1 MSELCHDSEEVFHS
15 STNKNVKKAQEKL
28 DFETL
33 KAWAKKD
40 TTFEELI
47 HDFVSNDKEL
57 KIKVEVEGLDQ
68 ILSIFLHYILLPN
81 MNNLNLDLVQDC
93 QKADYVLSKD
103 YISKAKKNK
112 NVEDGQKEVISY
124 AKEIFDTLR
133 NLSLN
138 TDEVTKEQI

>member
-1 MSELCHDSEEVFHS
+1 
-15 STNKNVKKAQEKL
+15 
-28 DFETL
+28 
-33 KAWAKKD
+33 
-40 TTFEELI
+40 
-47 HDFVSNDKEL
+47 
-57 KIKVEVEGLDQ
+57 
-68 ILSIFLHYILLPN
+68 

-103 YISKAKKNK
+103 YISKEKKNK

>member
-1 MSELCHDSEEVFHS
+1 MIPRKFFIAQK
-15 STNKNVKKAQEKL
+15 NKYVKKAQEKL

>member
-33 KAWAKKD
+33 KAWAKRD

-93 QKADYVLSKD
+93 QKADYVLSKY

>member
-112 NVEDGQKEVISY
+112 NVEDGQKEIISY
-124 AKEIFDTLR
+124 ANEIFDTLR

>member
-1 MSELCHDSEEVFHS
+1 M
-15 STNKNVKKAQEKL
+15 KKAQEKL

>member
-15 STNKNVKKAQEKL
+15 STNKNVTKAHEKL

-81 MNNLNLDLVQDC
+81 MSNLNLDLVQDC

>member
-68 ILSIFLHYILLPN
+68 ILSIFLHYILLPD

>member
-1 MSELCHDSEEVFHS
+1 MSDLCHDSEEVFHS
-15 STNKNVKKAQEKL
+15 STNKNVKKAHEKL
-28 DFETL
+28 DFEAL

-112 NVEDGQKEVISY
+112 NVEDGQKEIISY

>member
-15 STNKNVKKAQEKL
+15 STSKNVKKAQEKL

>member
-68 ILSIFLHYILLPN
+68 ILSIFLNYILLPN

>member
-138 TDEVTKEQI
+138 TDEVTKERI

>member
-15 STNKNVKKAQEKL
+15 STNKNVKKAQERL

>member
-112 NVEDGQKEVISY
+112 NVEDGQKEIISY